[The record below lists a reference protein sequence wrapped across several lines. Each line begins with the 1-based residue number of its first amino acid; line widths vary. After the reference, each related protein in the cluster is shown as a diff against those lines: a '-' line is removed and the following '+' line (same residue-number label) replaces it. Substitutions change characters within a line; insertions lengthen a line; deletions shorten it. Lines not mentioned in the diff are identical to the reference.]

1 MESINTLTLENTE
14 VNNTNLNPPYKA
26 ALLLGLIG
34 STFST
39 LFIIFGLGR
48 IGDNPLVDWMHIGV
62 SYFDQ
67 SIISANPGWEIIMT
81 GVFMHQSAD
90 MLWAFAFFGLFWF
103 FTRNLT
109 PLQILLVSIPWA
121 VITAAIEYYTVLN
134 WLQPLGSMPFW
145 TAILVHLV
153 SSSVYPVF
161 PLIRKLMGHA
171 NLKYVNF
178 AEEWSIV
185 ICVGMLAFGMLWAVG
200 NYKFIVNNQF
210 TKISKNRPNTEFV
223 HGVTAQQSVSI
234 DLIRKSIH
242 Q

>member
-1 MESINTLTLENTE
+1 MESINILTLEITE
-14 VNNTNLNPPYKA
+14 VDNTNLNPPYKA

-48 IGDNPLVDWMHIGV
+48 IGENPLVDWMNIGV

-67 SIISANPGWEIIMT
+67 SIISANLGWEVLMA
-81 GVFMHQSAD
+81 GVFMHQTAD
-90 MLWAFAFFGLFWF
+90 MLWAFAFFGLLWF
-103 FTRNLT
+103 YTRKLT
-109 PLQILLVSIPWA
+109 PLQILIVSIPWA
-121 VITAAIEYYTVLN
+121 VLAAAVEYYIVAN

-145 TAILVHLV
+145 TAILVHVV
-153 SSSVYPVF
+153 SGSVYPVF
-161 PLIRKLMGHA
+161 PLIRKWMGHA

-185 ICVGMLAFGMLWAVG
+185 ICVGMLAFGMLWAMG
-200 NYKFIVNNQF
+200 NYKLIVNNQF
-210 TKISKNRPNTEFV
+210 TNISKSRPEV
-223 HGVTAQQSVSI
+223 EIVQGVTAQQSVSI
-234 DLIRKSIH
+234 DLLRKSIR